1 MVRSRQVC
9 DGVFRV
15 LWGFHGNHWDFAP
28 FLCHGRVLC
37 VNAMI
42 TQRGAVITLSSVFL
56 ARSLWHSRAFAL
68 AVRWRRSRAGSLQG
82 LLPGAPTD
90 PGVHVKCTRVV
101 TLWNRCPPH
110 DWVVSRGHAGEAQ
123 YPRRGS
129 NSPSTTR
136 HPLRSTG
143 SGRAVPPLQHYY
155 GAL

>member
-68 AVRWRRSRAGSLQG
+68 AVSRSRGQTS
-82 LLPGAPTD
+82 
-90 PGVHVKCTRVV
+90 R
-101 TLWNRCPPH
+101 
-110 DWVVSRGHAGEAQ
+110 SRGQTLFLVFH
-123 YPRRGS
+123 PRRETK
-129 NSPSTTR
+129 NK
-136 HPLRSTG
+136 
-143 SGRAVPPLQHYY
+143 V
-155 GAL
+155 